1 MATKDLK
8 TKPKI
13 SVKIWRPILDRL
25 DKKIEQACLRRDAYL
40 SKVLEVELGQLD
52 EEVSIANSQASYDYV
67 FSRLDAL
74 DRKLVS
80 LALPPELTAR
90 LNEIC
95 SRKRIVRDAF
105 FNRLFLL
112 LTASPKVIDQ
122 LFFHGADGW
131 RSEVWSEHQ
140 HDGPFFQNVFYP
152 LEPDIDPFW
161 PIRCGLLIWQD
172 EDHHPKDPTAKLEDY
187 LEPTSGKVIRVCRN
201 LHLDGN
207 DDAETIDPV
216 ESIYT
221 KIFHQKAS
229 GHDLLGLSCHV
240 PDWAIPGHA
249 AQQKFQATLD
259 EIFSDLEAQP

>member
-1 MATKDLK
+1 METK
-8 TKPKI
+8 KI
-13 SVKIWRPILDRL
+13 SVKIWRPILDKL

-40 SKVLEVELGQLD
+40 SKVLEVELGKLD

-67 FSRLDAL
+67 FSRLEVL

-80 LALPPELTAR
+80 LALPPELITR

-112 LTASPKVIDQ
+112 LTASPKAIDQ
-122 LFFHGADGW
+122 LFFGGADYW

-152 LEPDIDPFW
+152 LEPDIDPLW
-161 PIRCGLLIWQD
+161 PIRCGLSMRQD
-172 EDHHPKDPTAKLEDY
+172 ENHPTAKPEDY
-187 LEPTSGKVIRVCRN
+187 LEPMSGKVIRVCRN
-201 LHLDGN
+201 LHLESN

-249 AQQKFQATLD
+249 AQQKLQATLD
-259 EIFSDLEAQP
+259 EIFSEMEAQP